1 MSRFERLARRLALVL
16 GLLAGCGGA
25 GMGGLPPADP
35 SGTPPPA
42 QPARPTSAELAAD
55 VRANVERLRGLE
67 VVDVYSAVFDT
78 PEASNCYGAPP
89 CPGSESNPDV
99 AAELARQ
106 APRLARLT
114 DIAAGLAAAT
124 EGAPADPAGA
134 AADLAALDGLRIV
147 ELGNLLTVAPAANPI
162 CYNTPCPSDVAA
174 ATAENGRRAGIVHA
188 WAAEAVSE
196 KL

>member
-1 MSRFERLARRLALVL
+1 MSRFERLARRLVLVL
-16 GLLAGCGGA
+16 GLSAGCEGA
-25 GMGGLPPADP
+25 GMGGLPPGDP
-35 SGTPPPA
+35 PGMPPPA
-42 QPARPTSAELAAD
+42 QPTPAELIVD
-55 VRANVERLRGLE
+55 VRANVDRLRALQI
-67 VVDVYSAVFDT
+67 VDVYSAVFDT
-78 PEASNCYGAPP
+78 PEASNCYGGPP
-89 CPGSESNPDV
+89 CAGSESDPAV

-114 DIAAGLAAAT
+114 DIAAGLAAST
-124 EGAPADPAGA
+124 EVPAADPAGA

-147 ELGNLLTVAPAANPI
+147 ELGNLLTVAPASNPI

-174 ATAENGRRAGIVHA
+174 ADAENGRRAGIVHA